1 MLPKIGN
8 SAAAC
13 RALLLVSRPRQ
24 VAMTLN
30 GGFRVSRHG
39 ISQHDVA
46 PASVNFA
53 TPNNPSPLSI
63 SSAVHSNMRLP
74 YAPNPP
80 VFDDAADAA
89 VVERIAA
96 RRAPRP
102 LQPLDLALLHAPP
115 VADGWN
121 AFLGAVR
128 TRTPTLGADLR
139 EIAVCRVAVVNR
151 AWYEWGHHA
160 PLAAA
165 AGVSPAG
172 MAAVAE
178 DVPLAVGDKTASL
191 TAQQWAVLVY
201 ADEMTRRVAVADA
214 TFAHVR
220 TLFDER
226 QIVELTA
233 VVGVARGDGSS
244 SRCCRRCEKHVL
256 T

>member
-1 MLPKIGN
+1 MTTATIRL
-8 SAAAC
+8 AY
-13 RALLLVSRPRQ
+13 
-24 VAMTLN
+24 VADPLATAN
-30 GGFRVSRHG
+30 ESEEEV
-39 ISQHDVA
+39 VA
-46 PASVNFA
+46 
-53 TPNNPSPLSI
+53 
-63 SSAVHSNMRLP
+63 
-74 YAPNPP
+74 
-80 VFDDAADAA
+80 
-89 VVERIAA
+89 RIRA